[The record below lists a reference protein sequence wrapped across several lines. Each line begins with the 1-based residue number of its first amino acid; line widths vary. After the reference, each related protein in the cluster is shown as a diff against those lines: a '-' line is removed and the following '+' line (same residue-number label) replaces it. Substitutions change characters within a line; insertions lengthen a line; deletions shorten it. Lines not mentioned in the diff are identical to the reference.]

1 MGMAM
6 LGERISAEQAA
17 DWGLIWKCV
26 DDDQLDDEVQ
36 AATAVLKRTSP
47 DAMLRIRQ
55 SIDAAST
62 NTFADQLTTE
72 MEHQAVLIPRNMQ
85 EGAQAFLE
93 KREPEFDGR
102 RN

>member
-1 MGMAM
+1 
-6 LGERISAEQAA
+6 
-17 DWGLIWKCV
+17 
-26 DDDQLDDEVQ
+26 
-36 AATAVLKRTSP
+36 
-47 DAMLRIRQ
+47 LRIRQ

-62 NTFADQLTTE
+62 NTFADQLTLE

-93 KREPEFDGR
+93 KREPQFDGR